1 MTLSAAW
8 EEFKSTPIEE
18 KPKLGFNESTGE
30 YRVFVFFSE
39 NYINKQGYKLIK
51 KK

>member
-1 MTLSAAW
+1 MTLSAARK
-8 EEFKSTPIEE
+8 ELKNTPIESQ
-18 KPKLGFNESTGE
+18 PKLARKIGTRE